1 MTALQASGAIAEP
14 APRWTPLISPA
25 AYDRRG
31 ELSREE
37 RRALALIK
45 DRPGRWPAGVAQALS
60 RLIAPIND
68 VLAVAGLTPGSWAGP
83 FTRGDLLAAMGR
95 ERSAFW
101 GWDREQWERTV
112 AGTNINV
119 RQLVIAVAYQL
130 SGLED
135 LHWEI
140 RGFKCRLFCR
150 RIFGAAALEETVDRV
165 QTHLDTLG
173 YAAQLQRPNLQRA
186 LCELM
191 LAARSPLLED
201 FADRPELLV
210 ALRAREQHNARRAGV
225 EQLARTLVDM
235 GVLGAAPFGAVPSRE
250 EWLARSRAG
259 ALDVPELWLDSA
271 QRWFL
276 TSTLSRSSRTQTYFA
291 LIKIGRWLSEEQPD
305 RADPASWDRQL
316 AAAWVARVDQ
326 MLVGEYS
333 RAPNTDYM
341 RSRSGGQLLPRTK
354 AHLMWA
360 PRRYF
365 NDLQEWEWIDR
376 RFDARR
382 AFALPRSI
390 KALIGPAPRVIADEV
405 WAKLMWAGLNLTTED
420 LPLHANRGGTGTPW
434 YPIELVRAITM
445 MWLFSG
451 LRTDEI
457 MRLRVGAIRWQHQP
471 DQAGGPER
479 ICLLDVP
486 VTKTSTAFTKPVDPL
501 VGDAIERWETAR
513 PEHPKFTDQKT
524 GELVDLLFCFRGQ
537 TLGSNYLNRVLVP
550 LLCRKAGVPR
560 EDVRGA
566 ITGHRARATIATQL
580 YNAKDPMTLFE
591 LQAWLGHSS
600 PSSTQH
606 YARITPVTLTKAY
619 TDAGYFARNVRT
631 IEVLL
636 DRDAIT
642 SGRVGTEGGP
652 FEFYDLGHGYCSYS
666 FFEQCP
672 HRMACARCD
681 FYLPKPSSEAQLLE
695 AKDGLQR
702 MLVQI
707 PLTDE
712 ERAAVDSDQ
721 DAVDHLLDRLTDTPT
736 PAGPTPRDLDAADP
750 GRVELDVLHRNGSSD
765 AAC

>member
-1 MTALQASGAIAEP
+1 MTAVLAAALEPQA
-14 APRWTPLISPA
+14 RWTPLLSPA
-25 AYDRRG
+25 AYDRRVA
-31 ELSREE
+31 LRREE
-37 RRALALIK
+37 RRALALIA
-45 DRPGRWPAGVAQALS
+45 DRPSRWPAGVAEALA
-60 RLIAPIND
+60 RLTAPIND
-68 VLAVAGLTPGSWAGP
+68 VLAAAGLKPGSWAGAP
-83 FTRGDLLAAMGR
+83 TRGELLAAMGR

-101 GWDREQWERTV
+101 GWDRPTWQRTV
-112 AGTNINV
+112 EAADVNV

-130 SGLED
+130 CGITD
-135 LHWEI
+135 LHWGI
-140 RGFKCRLFCR
+140 RGFKCSLFCR
-150 RIFGAAALEETVDRV
+150 RVFGHTAVEETVGRV
-165 QTHLDTLG
+165 QAHLDTLG
-173 YAAQLQRPNLQRA
+173 FATQLQRPNLQRA

-191 LAARSPLLED
+191 LAARSPLLDDLAE
-201 FADRPELLV
+201 RPELLLE
-210 ALRAREQHNARRAGV
+210 LRAREQHNAPRAGV

-235 GVLGAAPFGAVPSRE
+235 RVLKVAPFGATPSRG

-259 ALDVPELWLDSA
+259 SLDVPEPWLDAA

-291 LIKIGRWLSEEQPD
+291 LIKIGRWLAEEHPD
-305 RADPASWDRQL
+305 RAEPRAWDRQL
-316 AAAWVARVDQ
+316 AAAWIARVDR

-341 RSRSGGQLLPRTK
+341 RARSGGQLLPRTK

-365 NDLQEWEWIDR
+365 SDLQEWEWIER
-376 RFDARR
+376 RFDPRR

-405 WAKLMWAGLNLTTED
+405 WAKLMWAGLNLTAED
-420 LPLHANRGGTGTPW
+420 LPLHANRGPNAKPW
-434 YPIELVRAITM
+434 YPLELVRAITM
-445 MWLFSG
+445 MWLFAG
-451 LRTDEI
+451 LRTDEV
-457 MRLRVGAIRWQHQP
+457 MRLRVGAIRWQDHP
-471 DQAGGPER
+471 NPADEAGR
-479 ICLLDVP
+479 VCLLDVP
-486 VTKTSTAFTKPVDPL
+486 VNKTSTAFTKPVDPL
-501 VGDAIERWETAR
+501 VGDAIELWEQAR
-513 PEHPKFTDQKT
+513 PAHPKFTDHKT
-524 GELVDLLFCFRGQ
+524 GELVDLLFCFRGSR
-537 TLGSNYLNRVLVP
+537 LSPNYINRILVP

-600 PSSTQH
+600 PHSTQH

-619 TDAGYFARNVRT
+619 NDAGYFARNVRT

-681 FYLPKPSSEAQLLE
+681 FYIPKPSGQAQLLE
-695 AKDGLQR
+695 AKHGIQR

-712 ERAAVDSDQ
+712 ERAAVESDQ

-736 PAGPTPRDLDAADP
+736 PAGPTPRDLNANDP
-750 GRVELDVLHRNGSSD
+750 DRVEFDVCHQNGS
-765 AAC
+765 